1 MRTKS
6 LMTTGALPM
15 FMAACSNEELVTSN
29 EQLSMERPLAG
40 EVVVT
45 PIFGSDADSRA
56 LWQGNGWDFEAGDK
70 FAAYLMDT
78 WDGVGAEFANYT
90 LTDYI
95 HTNYP
100 FMAEGT
106 APNLMWKSV
115 AGAPLCEGNYF
126 LRRGRFN

>member
-45 PIFGSDADSRA
+45 LIF
-56 LWQGNGWDFEAGDK
+56 
-70 FAAYLMDT
+70 T
-78 WDGVGAEFANYT
+78 C
-90 LTDYI
+90 
-95 HTNYP
+95 
-100 FMAEGT
+100 FMARKWMG
-106 APNLMWKSV
+106 
-115 AGAPLCEGNYF
+115 F
-126 LRRGRFN
+126 RGW